1 MEGNQWTL
9 LKRITSRI
17 MKERKSAELRTYR
30 GEKPQITPW
39 LQGQRHLSDTTVTL
53 NYENTHNL
61 LTETETSERDSECSS
76 RSICEHVSIFQPHK

>member
-17 MKERKSAELRTYR
+17 MKEGKSAELRTHR

-39 LQGQRHLSDTTVTL
+39 LQGQRNLSDTTVTL

-61 LTETETSERDSECSS
+61 LIETETS
-76 RSICEHVSIFQPHK
+76 